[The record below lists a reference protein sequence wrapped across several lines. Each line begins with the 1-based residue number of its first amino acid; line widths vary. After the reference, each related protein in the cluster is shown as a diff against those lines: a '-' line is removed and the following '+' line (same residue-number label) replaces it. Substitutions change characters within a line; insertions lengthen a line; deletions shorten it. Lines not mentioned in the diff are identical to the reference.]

1 MYLQENEKKYNY
13 KEKVHSSLGNDYT
26 YECFGKEMEQKENYL
41 ESRFSL
47 RYFAKLCSFGCHGNK
62 YHGLNVYAEIEVTP
76 TIFTRIKEISLL
88 NGKKIPNLDE
98 GRKNTVCQIYFSDK
112 LLVI

>member
-1 MYLQENEKKYNY
+1 MKKKKCNY
-13 KEKVHSSLGNDYT
+13 KEKVHSSLGNHYT

-41 ESRFSL
+41 ESRFCL

-62 YHGLNVYAEIEVTP
+62 YHDLNVYAEIEVTP
-76 TIFTRIKEISLL
+76 TISIRIKEISLL
-88 NGKKIPNLDE
+88 NGKKTLHLDE
-98 GRKNTVCQIYFSDK
+98 GGKNTVCQIYFSDK

>member
-1 MYLQENEKKYNY
+1 MKKKCSY

-47 RYFAKLCSFGCHGNK
+47 RYSAKLCSFGCHGNK

-76 TIFTRIKEISLL
+76 TIFTRIKKSHYS
-88 NGKKIPNLDE
+88 NRKKIPNLDE